1 MKDKSIVLKKH
12 FILQTKIVQGENVQF
27 TNLKKRHFKTFC
39 TGCCTCLSLQW
50 YFIDLLKLY
59 FL

>member
-27 TNLKKRHFKTFC
+27 TNFKKKAF
-39 TGCCTCLSLQW
+39 
-50 YFIDLLKLY
+50 
-59 FL
+59 